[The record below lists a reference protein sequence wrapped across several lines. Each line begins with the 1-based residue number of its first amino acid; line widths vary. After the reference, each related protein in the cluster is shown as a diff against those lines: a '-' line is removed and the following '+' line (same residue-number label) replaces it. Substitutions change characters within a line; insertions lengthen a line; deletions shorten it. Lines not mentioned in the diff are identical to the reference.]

1 MIDNNKNTPSN
12 TVLAEKPENA
22 RPVQYYKDHN
32 YVGVKETVAYLFND
46 WSNSFNINGF
56 TERYIWDVVHIDF
69 TISAVV
75 NLVTTAWD
83 IINDTFISVIID
95 GTRTRIGKFRPYL
108 IGLQLPLTVLG
119 MFIWLLP
126 LFFSDTS
133 GTYIPKLIYYY
144 VFSVITETAGTF
156 TSVAKSGYMSTIT
169 PNPNERVRLITL
181 AELLTGFMGED
192 MPRYIMG
199 VLIDLVNNKV
209 VTWKLSS
216 VFMSMGILTAT
227 ISSICT
233 FWFFIVSKERVPQSI
248 ERPDIK
254 QGLKA
259 IITNYP
265 VLLMCLSDFL
275 GNFSIGKSDT
285 NYFIDVLGSYS
296 LITLLNFPSSING
309 SISYAFVAPL
319 RRRFSSKSLWI
330 FSDIY
335 GNVLTMGVFLFGIS
349 KKRTMFYRR
358 IPMCIAFGL
367 KEWFGKW
374 IWGITKVINAD
385 LWNEA
390 MDYCEWKNG
399 YRMEATTGVAKG
411 LILKIQGAL
420 LSSVTSLIMKKIGY
434 VQGLEIGTQNDRTK
448 FWEFALCTAVPTV
461 TGALRIIPKFLW
473 PISREKRSRM
483 YDDLA
488 AARQKKVMGYVDA
501 FELGFS
507 DYNIED

>member
-1 MIDNNKNTPSN
+1 MDDKNNQTAVIEREES
-12 TVLAEKPENA
+12 AAGE
-22 RPVQYYKDHN
+22 PVRQIHLYKGHN
-32 YVGVKETVAYLFND
+32 YVGVKETIAYLFND
-46 WSNSFNINGF
+46 WSNSFNINSF
-56 TERYIWDVVHIDF
+56 SERYIWDVVHIDF

-83 IINDTFISVIID
+83 IINDTFISVIVD
-95 GTRTRIGKFRPYL
+95 NTRTRIGKFRPYL
-108 IGLQLPLTVLG
+108 IGMQLPLTVLS
-119 MFIWLLP
+119 MFGWLLP
-126 LFFSDTS
+126 LFFPNTS

-144 VFSVITETAGTF
+144 VFNIINETAGTF
-156 TSVAKSGYMSTIT
+156 TGVAKSGYMSTIT

-209 VTWKLSS
+209 VKWKLSS
-216 VFMSMGILTAT
+216 VFVVMGSLTAV
-227 ISSICT
+227 ISSLCT
-233 FWFFIVSKERVPQSI
+233 FWFFIASKERVPQSI
-248 ERPDIK
+248 ERPNVK
-254 QGLKA
+254 EGLKA
-259 IITNYP
+259 IFTNYP

-275 GNFSIGKSDT
+275 GNFAISKSEA

-296 LITLLNFPSSING
+296 LITLLNIPSSVNG

-319 RRRFSSKSLWI
+319 RKRFSSKALWI

-335 GNVLTMGVFLFGIS
+335 GDVLNLGVFLFGIS
-349 KKRTMFYRR
+349 KRKTMFYKTV
-358 IPMCIAFGL
+358 PMCIAFGM

-411 LILKIQGAL
+411 LILKIQAAL
-420 LSSVTSLIMKKIGY
+420 LGSVTNLLMKKIGY
-434 VQGLEIGTQNDRTK
+434 VQGLAIGTQNDKTK

-461 TGALRIIPKFLW
+461 TGALGIIPKFLW
-473 PISREKRSRM
+473 PLSREKRTKM
-483 YDDLA
+483 YDELA
-488 AARQKKVMGYVDA
+488 QVRQDMVLGYVDSYTPETA
-501 FELGFS
+501 E
-507 DYNIED
+507 

>member
-1 MIDNNKNTPSN
+1 MDEKNVQT
-12 TVLAEKPENA
+12 AEVIQQPEQQSD
-22 RPVQYYKDHN
+22 VQYYKGHN

-46 WSNSFNINGF
+46 WSNSFNINSF
-56 TERYIWDVVHIDF
+56 SERFIWDVVHIDF
-69 TISAVV
+69 TVSAVV

-83 IINDTFISVIID
+83 IINDTFISVIVD
-95 GTRTRIGKFRPYL
+95 NTRTRIGKFRPYL
-108 IGLQLPLTVLG
+108 VGMQLPLTVLG
-119 MFIWLLP
+119 IFGWLIP
-126 LFFSDTS
+126 VFFPNTA

-144 VFSVITETAGTF
+144 IFNVISETAGTF
-156 TSVAKSGYMSTIT
+156 TNVAKSGYMSTIT

-181 AELLTGFMGED
+181 AELLTGYMGED

-199 VLIDLVNNKV
+199 VLIDLVNNKI

-216 VFMSMGILTAT
+216 VFIGMGVFTGVV
-227 ISSICT
+227 SSLCT
-233 FWFFIVSKERVPQSI
+233 FWFFLASKERVPQSI

-254 QGLKA
+254 AGLKA
-259 IITNYP
+259 IFTNYP
-265 VLLMCLSDFL
+265 VLLMCMSDFL
-275 GNFSIGKSDT
+275 GNFAISKSET

-296 LITLLNFPSSING
+296 LITLLNVPSAING

-319 RRRFSSKSLWI
+319 RKRFSSKSLWI

-335 GNVLTMGVFLFGIS
+335 GDVLSLGVFLFGIS
-349 KKRTMFYRR
+349 RKRTMLFKTV
-358 IPMCIAFGL
+358 PMCIAFGL

-420 LSSVTSLIMKKIGY
+420 LGSVTSLIMKKIGY
-434 VQGLEIGTQNDRTK
+434 VQGLAIGTQNDSTK
-448 FWEFALCTAVPTV
+448 FWEFALCTAVPTI
-461 TGALRIIPKFLW
+461 TGALGIIPKFLW
-473 PISREKRSRM
+473 PISQEKRRVM

-488 AARQKKVMGYVDA
+488 KTRQQQVMGYVDE
-501 FELGFS
+501 FENAQLS
-507 DYNIED
+507 QD